1 MHTHTSNG
9 YKQIERKGTGTGV
22 AGGRGQGQGQG
33 AGQGWRQEEGRENGS
48 HYSPGHLKEMPTNI
62 TCTQTELTSRWG

>member
-22 AGGRGQGQGQG
+22 AGGRGRGRGQDRGGDRRRGGKMAATTHQ
-33 AGQGWRQEEGRENGS
+33 A
-48 HYSPGHLKEMPTNI
+48 I
-62 TCTQTELTSRWG
+62 